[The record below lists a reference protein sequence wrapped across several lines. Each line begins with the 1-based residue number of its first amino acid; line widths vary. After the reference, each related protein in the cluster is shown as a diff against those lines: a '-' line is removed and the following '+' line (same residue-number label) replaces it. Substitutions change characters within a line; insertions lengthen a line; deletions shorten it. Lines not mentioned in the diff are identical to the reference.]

1 MVGRFSFEI
10 SRGGMYNADMQN
22 LKPLIT
28 IVVLVVL
35 AGVVGVLWRKG
46 PAPSPGTVTDATTG
60 TTTGTTAV
68 STPSL
73 DLTSGSSA
81 DATVKNIPLPTAP
94 ALSRQVKYSPDL
106 SAEVKQILTQKIAT
120 LNASLSSNSNDPGS
134 WMNLAIQYK
143 TAGDYEAAK
152 DVWVYMSN
160 LYPRDSIPRHN
171 LGDLHYN
178 FLKDYPKAEIYF
190 KSAIDAE
197 PTKAINYLS
206 LHELYRDAYKQDTT
220 LAADILKTGIS
231 RVIGNQVI
239 DLYSALGSYYQGKN
253 DTANAI
259 IYYTKAR
266 EGAQAA
272 GNTDLVAQL
281 NATLAEL
288 QK

>member
-1 MVGRFSFEI
+1 
-10 SRGGMYNADMQN
+10 MYNADMQN

-28 IVVLVVL
+28 IVVLVAL

-46 PAPSPGTVTDATTG
+46 PVPSPGTTTDATTG
-60 TTTGTTAV
+60 TTTGTTAA
-68 STPSL
+68 STPIL

-94 ALSRQVKYSPDL
+94 SLSRQVKYSPDL
-106 SAEVKQILTQKIAT
+106 SAEVKQILAQKVAT
-120 LNASLSSNSNDPGS
+120 LRSSLSNNPDDPGS
-134 WMNLAIQYK
+134 WRNLAIQYK
-143 TAGDYEAAK
+143 TAGDYEGAK
-152 DVWVYMSN
+152 EVWEYMSA

-171 LGDLHYN
+171 LGDLYYN
-178 FLKDYPKAEIYF
+178 FLKDYAKAEVYF

-197 PTKAINYLS
+197 PAKAMNYLS

-220 LAADILKTGIS
+220 LAVDILKTGIS
-231 RVIGNQVI
+231 RVSGNQTI
-239 DLYSALGSYYQGKN
+239 DLYSALGSYYQDKN

-272 GNTDLVAQL
+272 GNTALVSQL
-281 NATLAEL
+281 DAVIAEL
-288 QK
+288 KK